1 MSTGAGY
8 KMSNVGVEY
17 VPSNAQHA
25 PAYVPSEEQR
35 RAPGGGAQGK
45 AAKSGADGGGGAGGN
60 YGGGRGRGTPEEAS
74 GGSTHHHQQHH
85 GHHHGGGSGHHHHF
99 HGGGSKHHFGGGGGG
114 SGSHGAWTPSR
125 PLGPLSTHPT
135 TRGPQHY
142 FMAEQLRRE
151 LLNRTVLCLKGTDPE
166 DAWSSGLPRIVHRYH
181 SLYPLE
187 DSAKEKVSRVYNVPT
202 SVYKATDGVA
212 FFALRR
218 IDGVR
223 VNELTNPAVEAW
235 RSIIHPHIVSLR
247 EVFVSNAFNNTNSLY
262 VAYEFHP
269 GAETLEQRFPACAL
283 SQNRPPGYQN
293 DPKGLSEDI
302 LWAILIQLVSAI
314 RAIHAK
320 GLSAA
325 KLING
330 SKIIIV
336 GKNRLRISTGGM
348 EDLLKYESRKAV
360 IHARQ
365 QEDVVALGQLMLRL
379 AAPVSDTTFSATQ
392 KALEDVAANCSAEFH
407 SVLLRLMGLISRPGS
422 APVGGPSS
430 TPPVLTAAAPTGP
443 GLSSNPP
450 STTGQYPSLDEIQQI
465 LAMRVFGHLEKT
477 YNFADALES
486 ELCKELD
493 NGRLFRL
500 MVKLGFI
507 NERPEYEFSTSWS
520 ETGDRF
526 PLKLF
531 RDYVFH
537 QVDEEGNPVLDVS
550 HVVECLNKLEVGTDE
565 RILLMSRDEK
575 SMLVLAYKDLKHY
588 LTESFNELVHKQ
600 SHPALTR

>member
-1 MSTGAGY
+1 M
-8 KMSNVGVEY
+8 EY
-17 VPSNAQHA
+17 VPSNIQHV
-25 PAYVPSEEQR
+25 PAYVPSDDTR
-35 RAPGGGAQGK
+35 RGPSGGAQGK
-45 AAKSGADGGGGAGGN
+45 GAKSNAEGSGGAGGN
-60 YGGGRGRGTPEEAS
+60 YGGNRGRGGAHEDV
-74 GGSTHHHQQHH
+74 GGSSQHHHHTHHHS
-85 GHHHGGGSGHHHHF
+85 GGGHHHHF
-99 HGGGSKHHFGGGGGG
+99 HGGSKHHFGGGG
-114 SGSHGAWTPSR
+114 GSHGAWTPSR

-166 DAWSSGLPRIVHRYH
+166 DAWSTGLPRIVHRYH

-187 DSAKEKVSRVYNVPT
+187 DAAKEKVSRVYNVP
-202 SVYKATDGVA
+202 SSMYKATDGVA

-262 VAYEFHP
+262 VAYEYHP

-314 RAIHAK
+314 RAIHSK

-336 GKNRLRISTGGM
+336 GKNRLRISAGGI

-365 QEDVVALGQLMLRL
+365 QEDIVALGQLMLRL
-379 AAPVSDTTFSATQ
+379 AAPVSDSTFSATQ
-392 KALEDVAANCSAEFH
+392 KALEDVASNCSAEFH
-407 SVLLRLMGLISRPGS
+407 SVLLRLLGLISRPS
-422 APVGGPSS
+422 TPSS
-430 TPPVLTAAAPTGP
+430 SSTASTPAGP
-443 GLSSNPP
+443 GLSATPP
-450 STTGQYPSLDEIQQI
+450 PASASASTGQYPSLDEIQQI
-465 LAMRVFGHLEKT
+465 LAMRAFGHLEKT

-507 NERPEYEFSTSWS
+507 NERPEYDFSTSWS

-550 HVVECLNKLEVGTDE
+550 HVVECLNKLEVGTEE

>member
-1 MSTGAGY
+1 
-8 KMSNVGVEY
+8 
-17 VPSNAQHA
+17 
-25 PAYVPSEEQR
+25 
-35 RAPGGGAQGK
+35 
-45 AAKSGADGGGGAGGN
+45 
-60 YGGGRGRGTPEEAS
+60 
-74 GGSTHHHQQHH
+74 
-85 GHHHGGGSGHHHHF
+85 
-99 HGGGSKHHFGGGGGG
+99 
-114 SGSHGAWTPSR
+114 
-125 PLGPLSTHPT
+125 
-135 TRGPQHY
+135 
-142 FMAEQLRRE
+142 MAEQLRRE

-166 DAWSSGLPRIVHRYH
+166 DATCASLPRVVHRYH

-187 DSAKEKVSRVYNVPT
+187 DAAKDKISRVYNVPT
-202 SVYKATDGVA
+202 VVYKATDGVA
-212 FFALRR
+212 FFAIRR
-218 IDGVR
+218 IDNVR

-235 RSIIHPHIVSLR
+235 RSMIHPHIVSLR

-262 VAYEFHP
+262 VAYEYHP

-314 RAIHAK
+314 RAIHTK

-336 GKNRLRISTGGM
+336 GKNRLRISAGGI
-348 EDLLKYESRKAV
+348 EDLFKYESRKAI
-360 IHARQ
+360 IHTRQ
-365 QEDVVALGQLMLRL
+365 QEDIIALGQLMLRL
-379 AAPVSDTTFSATQ
+379 AAPVADSSFASTQ
-392 KALEDVAANCSAEFH
+392 KALEDVAANCSVEFH
-407 SVLLRLMGLISRPGS
+407 SVLLRLLGLISRSGPSTAGTSSSS
-422 APVGGPSS
+422 ATSPSPTALASTSGGPGPSS
-430 TPPVLTAAAPTGP
+430 SPTPMMT
-443 GLSSNPP
+443 
-450 STTGQYPSLDEIQQI
+450 QYPSLDEVQQM
-465 LAMRVFGHLEKT
+465 LAMRAFGHLEKT

-507 NERPEYEFSTSWS
+507 NERPEYDFSTSWS

-550 HVVECLNKLEVGTDE
+550 HVVECLNKLEVGTEE
-565 RILLMSRDEK
+565 RVLLMSRDEK

>member
-1 MSTGAGY
+1 
-8 KMSNVGVEY
+8 
-17 VPSNAQHA
+17 
-25 PAYVPSEEQR
+25 
-35 RAPGGGAQGK
+35 
-45 AAKSGADGGGGAGGN
+45 
-60 YGGGRGRGTPEEAS
+60 
-74 GGSTHHHQQHH
+74 
-85 GHHHGGGSGHHHHF
+85 
-99 HGGGSKHHFGGGGGG
+99 
-114 SGSHGAWTPSR
+114 
-125 PLGPLSTHPT
+125 
-135 TRGPQHY
+135 
-142 FMAEQLRRE
+142 MAEQLRRE

-166 DAWSSGLPRIVHRYH
+166 DSWSSGLPRIVHRYH

-187 DSAKEKVSRVYNVPT
+187 DLAKEKVSRVYNVPT
-202 SVYKATDGVA
+202 FVYKATDGVA

-247 EVFVSNAFNNTNSLY
+247 EVFVSSAFNNTNSLY
-262 VAYEFHP
+262 VAYEYHP

-336 GKNRLRISTGGM
+336 GKNRLRISAGGI

-360 IHARQ
+360 IHTRQ

-379 AAPVSDTTFSATQ
+379 AAPVSDSSFSATQ
-392 KALEDVAANCSAEFH
+392 KALEDVASNCSAEFH
-407 SVLLRLMGLISRPGS
+407 SVLLRLLGLISRSP
-422 APVGGPSS
+422 S
-430 TPPVLTAAAPTGP
+430 TPVVSTPPTGP
-443 GLSSNPP
+443 GLSTTPPP
-450 STTGQYPSLDEIQQI
+450 SNTGQYPSLDEIQQI
-465 LAMRVFGHLEKT
+465 LAMRAFAHLEKT

-507 NERPEYEFSTSWS
+507 NERPEYDFSTSWS